1 MNLGGFCRNC
11 LSRWYMEAARTRGLD
26 LTESESR
33 KAIYGMPYEEWKKNY
48 QTEATAEQIAIFELT
63 ENGDD

>member
-1 MNLGGFCRNC
+1 
-11 LSRWYMEAARTRGLD
+11 MEAARTRGLD